1 MLLRLGAQFI
11 VPKVTEFEPR
21 IAAQTPHTDVDTNAE
36 VISVAVHLQGDAVS
50 WRCYF
55 CRGWAYRAVCCIVR
69 LYTRALYS
77 RTVIEERRC
86 VLESERGSGA
96 PVCYS

>member
-55 CRGWAYRAVCCIVR
+55 CRGLGV
-69 LYTRALYS
+69 
-77 RTVIEERRC
+77 
-86 VLESERGSGA
+86 
-96 PVCYS
+96 